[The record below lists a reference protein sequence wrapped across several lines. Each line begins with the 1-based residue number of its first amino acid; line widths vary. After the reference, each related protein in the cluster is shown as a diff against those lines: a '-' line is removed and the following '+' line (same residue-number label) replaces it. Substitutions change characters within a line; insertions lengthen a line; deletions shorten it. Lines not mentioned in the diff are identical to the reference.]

1 MVNISENCRCT
12 VIGYG
17 SWGTAIAKILLE
29 NCNEIGWHII
39 NDTVRENIATNRVN
53 PKYLSQVHFPKDK
66 NIILYND
73 INDAVR
79 EADILIFAVPSAFL
93 LSTLAPLTESLE
105 DKMILSAIKGIVTNK
120 EGEYVT
126 ITEYFNQ
133 VFGVKYDN
141 LGVLTGPCHA
151 EEIAMERLTYINV
164 VCKDLKIA
172 DAIGAKFQCRYMQPN
187 SITDIYGV
195 EYAIVLKN
203 IYALAVGIC
212 KGLNYG
218 DNFMAVLISNSYYEI
233 KEFLNSSYPF
243 ERDLTRSAY
252 LGDLLV
258 TAYSK
263 FSRNRT
269 FGLMIGQGCSIKTAR
284 RELDDMI
291 AEGYYATECI
301 HKIAIKKE
309 INLPIADAV
318 YQILYEKKSPK
329 IIFEKL
335 STRLK

>member
-1 MVNISENCRCT
+1 MINIGKNSRCT
-12 VIGYG
+12 VIGNG

-29 NCNEIGWHII
+29 NCEEIGWF
-39 NDTVRENIATNRVN
+39 VRNKAVRTSIAENRVN
-53 PKYLSQVHFPKDK
+53 SKYLSQVYFPKDK
-66 NIILYND
+66 NIVLYDD
-73 INDAVR
+73 INSAVQ
-79 EADILIFAVPSAFL
+79 EADILIFAVPSAFFI
-93 LSTLAPLTESLE
+93 STLEPLKESLE
-105 DKMILSAIKGIVTNK
+105 NKMILSAIKGIVTNS
-120 EGEYVT
+120 EGLYVT

-164 VCKDLKIA
+164 VCKDLEVA
-172 DAIGAKFQCRYMQPN
+172 DTIKEKFQCRYMQTN

-218 DNFMAVLISNSYYEI
+218 DNFMAVLISNSYDEI
-233 KEFLNSSYPF
+233 KEYLHHSYPF

-252 LGDLLV
+252 MGDLLV

-269 FGLMIGQGCSIKTAR
+269 FGLMIGQGCSVKTAR

-291 AEGYYATECI
+291 TEGYYAAECI
-301 HKIAIKKE
+301 HNICREKGLS
-309 INLPIADAV
+309 LPIAEAV
-318 YQILYEKKSPK
+318 YQILYNRKSTK
-329 IIFEKL
+329 EIFKDL
-335 STRLK
+335 STKLK